1 MSARTPNRDHPPQ
14 GGRET
19 RPEEAELSPCPL
31 CPQGDSGG
39 PLVCDGVA
47 QGIVSYGEVYGTAPN
62 VYTRVSSFLYWIQ
75 KTMRQYKCQGS
86 AWGAPDIDPP
96 SSLGLEALVKMCGG
110 RLPGT

>member
-62 VYTRVSSFLYWIQ
+62 VYTRVSSFLTWIQ
-75 KTMRQYKCQGS
+75 KTMRQYKQQGS
-86 AWGAPDIDPP
+86 D
-96 SSLGLEALVKMCGG
+96 
-110 RLPGT
+110 